1 MRDGGLPLVLR
12 HLLGIQQVWEKEWGS
27 QKSWAGFWS
36 NQKGRWL
43 CQDRPDKWQSIWS
56 APLWKLRRLV
66 DINRYYGCQWFGGW
80 LYCRTRAAARRAGKK
95 ETAEAQGEVHQQEEW
110 ALQIR
115 GAGVARVWL
124 GLTSCTNWFER
135 TELAPRSLPWQKSLW
150 HFIAKY
156 CGDVSGG
163 DGG

>member
-1 MRDGGLPLVLR
+1 MSTGTTGVNDSEDDCIAEPELLPEEQGRKKQPRPRGKYISKKSGLC
-12 HLLGIQQVWEKEWGS
+12 K
-27 QKSWAGFWS
+27 
-36 NQKGRWL
+36 
-43 CQDRPDKWQSIWS
+43 
-56 APLWKLRRLV
+56 
-66 DINRYYGCQWFGGW
+66 YG
-80 LYCRTRAAARRAGKK
+80 
-95 ETAEAQGEVHQQEEW
+95 
-110 ALQIR
+110 